1 MFEMHEES
9 MEQKI
14 GKVLSAGTKFQHE
27 YDYGSTIELKLR
39 VVAVYKGQPPP
50 RASRSWPVIRRRRGN
65 AQHLAC
71 LPCSY
76 KQRDG
81 G

>member
-50 RASRSWPVIRRRRGN
+50 GLRALGP
-65 AQHLAC
+65 
-71 LPCSY
+71 
-76 KQRDG
+76 
-81 G
+81 